1 MTNKYP
7 IMGPNKKC
15 LSWSNKN
22 VLEIFEFWRLSDH
35 RRQIR
40 CNFSLRL
47 SNYQLVSIY
56 DKRFFVKILSSFL
69 SRQEQ
74 RRTLRI
80 RPYKSWRNTY
90 NEGRVEEE
98 QLTTVLVYIDSQE
111 DIIVGLLSSQLSARV
126 TNNSN
131 WTEYSLLCPL

>member
-1 MTNKYP
+1 
-7 IMGPNKKC
+7 MGPNKKC

-56 DKRFFVKILSSFL
+56 DKRFFVKTLQSFFNQDKNNGELDHISPEEIL
-69 SRQEQ
+69 
-74 RRTLRI
+74 
-80 RPYKSWRNTY
+80 

-98 QLTTVLVYIDSQE
+98 Q
-111 DIIVGLLSSQLSARV
+111 
-126 TNNSN
+126 
-131 WTEYSLLCPL
+131 